1 MKSVF
6 KFILNT
12 IPRPILIRLS
22 IVIRPILAIL
32 LKGSR
37 YTDPIDGKSFRMF
50 LPYGYGNQRN
60 NVLSPSTLSLER
72 HRLLWLYLQN
82 ETDFFYS
89 ELVSESNELVLE
101 SNELVSESNEP
112 VSDSP
117 ISKNKRIKLR
127 NAETN
132 SALKVLHFAP
142 EQEFYKRFKKQKNID
157 YTTTDL
163 LSPLADV
170 KADICNLPFE
180 DNTYDIIFCNHVL
193 EHIPNDTKAM
203 QELYRVLKPGGM
215 GIFQIPQDLLRA
227 TTFSDDTIVDQ
238 KERAKIFG
246 QYDHVRVYGR
256 DYFDK
261 LRSIGFK
268 VVEEDYT
275 NKIAPELVE
284 KYCLAKGEIIPV
296 CFK

>member
-1 MKSVF
+1 MKKIF

-22 IVIRPILAIL
+22 IVVRPILAFL

-37 YTDPIDGKSFRMF
+37 FTDPIDGKSFRMF

-82 ETDFFYS
+82 ETDFFQS
-89 ELVSESNELVLE
+89 ELDSDSSNEQPK
-101 SNELVSESNEP
+101 S
-112 VSDSP
+112 
-117 ISKNKRIKLR
+117 IKLR
-127 NAETN
+127 DTET
-132 SALKVLHFAP
+132 SSVLKVLHFAP
-142 EQEFYKRFKKQKNID
+142 EQEFYKRFKKQTNID

-180 DNTYDIIFCNHVL
+180 DNQYDLIFCNHVL
-193 EHIPNDTKAM
+193 EHIPDDTKAM

-215 GIFQIPQDLLRA
+215 GIFQIPQDLSRA
-227 TTFSDDTIVDQ
+227 ITFSDDTIVDQ

-268 VVEEDYT
+268 VIEEDYT
-275 NKIAPELVE
+275 SKLTPELVE
-284 KYCLAKGEIIPV
+284 KYCLAKGEIIPI
-296 CFK
+296 CYK

>member
-1 MKSVF
+1 MKKLF
-6 KFILNT
+6 KLILNT
-12 IPRPILIRLS
+12 IPRPLLIRLS
-22 IVIRPILAIL
+22 YVARPVLAFA
-32 LKGSR
+32 LKGTIF
-37 YTDPIDGKSFRMF
+37 TDPIDGKSFKMF
-50 LPYGYGNQRN
+50 LPYGYGTQRN

-72 HRLLWLYLQN
+72 HRLLWLYLN
-82 ETDFFYS
+82 KETDFFQP
-89 ELVSESNELVLE
+89 ELVSGSSVAN
-101 SNELVSESNEP
+101 
-112 VSDSP
+112 
-117 ISKNKRIKLR
+117 IKRIKLR
-127 NAETN
+127 DAETN

-142 EQEFYKRFKKQKNID
+142 EQAFYKLFRNQKNLD

-163 LSPLADV
+163 FSPLADV

-180 DNTYDIIFCNHVL
+180 DNQYDVILCNHVL
-193 EHIPNDTKAM
+193 EHIPDDTKAM

-215 GIFQIPQDLLRA
+215 AILQIPQDLSRA
-227 TTFSDDTIVDQ
+227 TTFSDDTITDQ

-246 QYDHVRVYGR
+246 QYDHVRIYGR

-268 VVEEDYT
+268 VIEEEYT
-275 NKIAPELVE
+275 AKIAPELVE